1 MRCTSLLA
9 TSRVIH
15 SVRTLCH
22 SLDTRSPVICANGP
36 QIYGSFGG
44 KIWKS
49 FSFPKEVGL
58 QIANLADAR
67 GWELSTTVGD
77 TTYYRQR
84 SDQTL
89 GPLSAGRATVARN
102 VDAIIGDPV
111 RIWRL
116 RATLSKTYQ
125 LFADPSFRSDAASSF
140 TTGRMVRYA
149 P

>member
-1 MRCTSLLA
+1 M
-9 TSRVIH
+9 
-15 SVRTLCH
+15 
-22 SLDTRSPVICANGP
+22 
-36 QIYGSFGG
+36 
-44 KIWKS
+44 
-49 FSFPKEVGL
+49 GL

-111 RIWRL
+111 RILASEGDAIENISALCRSKFSERCRIEL
-116 RATLSKTYQ
+116 YHGPNGEIRSLGVFALKADKGNALTLVLVGSGSVNQ
-125 LFADPSFRSDAASSF
+125 
-140 TTGRMVRYA
+140 G
-149 P
+149 